1 MNFRRPRL
9 RKDKERILPLI
20 NIVFLLLIFFMLAG
34 RLAASD
40 PFNVEPA
47 QSSSEAPAET
57 PEMLVL
63 VGTGGQLALDGDI
76 VDEATLGT
84 LVAERLP
91 KDGATTARIRLK
103 ADGGAQ
109 AERVVAV
116 MELLRD
122 AGVSKLTLLTTPK
135 AP

>member
-1 MNFRRPRL
+1 MNFRQPRPR
-9 RKDKERILPLI
+9 KDEERILLLI

-40 PFNVEPA
+40 PFNVEP
-47 QSSSEAPAET
+47 
-57 PEMLVL
+57 
-63 VGTGGQLALDGDI
+63 LDGDI